1 MMHRPQLWHV
11 RPATQRWGVCLL
23 ALLLPVLML
32 QIRVQL
38 PIAFGER
45 PLLVLFML
53 PIILCALLGGLLPG
67 LLCTLI
73 SALVTTYFLL
83 PPIHELTVAAGQ
95 DLVQWGLLV
104 ANGVLV
110 SLLSAAIHSSRAREI
125 QRWQELMNT
134 QSRLQQSENRF
145 QATFEQAAVGI
156 ALVAPDGG
164 WLRVNRR
171 LCDMLGYRADELM
184 GMSFQQITHPDD
196 LFIDQ
201 HYVDRMLAGELPHY
215 TLEKRYL
222 HKGGEAI
229 WTTLTVALVRDS
241 EGEPDYFISII
252 EDNQQNKETE
262 EALRR
267 NEGILRES
275 QRLAKIG
282 NWRWRVSDGNH
293 FWSPEIYRIYG
304 RDPALPPAVYPE
316 VKKYFT
322 QEGWHT
328 IAQAV
333 ERCLHDGQP
342 YECDAGVINEQG
354 HPVWVIARGA
364 ALRDGDGHVVELYGT
379 VQDITER
386 KLAEQQ
392 LLHNQQAALDTQ
404 RRARL
409 AALNL
414 MDDAISAR
422 IRAESISSALRESE
436 QRLLMAQEGAHVGI
450 WEWDMINDHLFFSP
464 ECARLYGR
472 DAGQLTTF
480 NAWQACL
487 HPDDKPRIDA
497 LLAELSVSDKPFEI
511 EFRILLP
518 NGDLCWLVSKGSVY
532 RDAWQRPLRL
542 LGIHLDITE
551 RKQAEQQLRQLSLAL
566 EQSPDGVFITDTR
579 ARIEYVNAAFLTI
592 SGYQQEEVIGQTPSL
607 LRSGLTPRAT
617 YVALWDAI
625 KRGQRW
631 HGEFVNRRKD
641 GSHYQVLAAISPIRQ
656 ENGLVTHYVA
666 VQADITEKKQLGEEL
681 DQYRYHLEEMVD
693 ERTLQLAQ
701 AHQRAESANR
711 AKSAFLANMSHEIR
725 TPMNAILGLT
735 YLLKRDTPD
744 STQHER
750 LEKIDNAA
758 QHLLT
763 IINDILD
770 LSKIDAGKMALEQS
784 DFSLTAMLDN
794 VSALMNEQARAKGL
808 TLMVDMGDSPTWVHG
823 DITRLRQALLNY
835 AANAI
840 KFTEQG
846 AVTLR
851 VRVARPL
858 ADGYL
863 LRFEVEDTG
872 IGISPEQC
880 EKLFQAFEQADV
892 STTRK
897 YGGTGLGLAITS
909 RLATLMGG
917 EAGVN
922 STLGQGSCF
931 WFTAALSAGQG
942 EAPHPLPPPQSLAQT
957 VFPHT
962 ARVLLVEDNA
972 INREV
977 VLELLCNSG
986 LVIETAVNG
995 QEALTLVR
1003 QHPYDLILMD
1013 IQMPVMDGY
1022 DATRAIRALSGLA
1035 RLPILALTASAF
1047 EEDRKA
1053 CESAGMNDFI
1063 AKPVTPAKLFEALQ
1077 RWLPNKGMVEPVVEP
1092 GEQYLSRAPLA
1103 DPLARLQ
1110 GVPGLDLQQ
1119 GLAALQGKQ
1128 DKYLALLRHFAN
1140 EHGQDMV
1147 LLHHHLQTGDST
1159 SATRLVHT
1167 LRGVAST
1174 LGMVELA
1181 RQCLQLEQT
1190 LAGDGPEP
1198 TALMT
1203 VIAGELAALHD
1214 RLGEEVPAQ
1223 APQLIPLGS
1232 QWQRDLRQQMEALL
1246 LQSDTAVIPLFEQYA
1261 APLRLML
1268 GPRSETLARQLK
1280 SFDFDGALL
1289 TLHQCAQ
1296 ADEPPTEVMPPL
1308 PDGASPPPGQ
1318 QKGDKGLNH

>member
-83 PPIHELTVAAGQ
+83 PPIHELTVATGQ

-171 LCDMLGYRADELM
+171 LCDMLGYRAGELM

-333 ERCLHDGQP
+333 EHCLRDGLP

-364 ALRDGDGHVVELYGT
+364 ALRDGNGHVVELYGT

-422 IRAESISSALRESE
+422 VRAESISSALRESE

-450 WEWDMINDHLFFSP
+450 WEWDMVNDHLFFSP

-480 NAWQACL
+480 HAWQACL

-794 VSALMNEQARAKGL
+794 VSALMSEQARAKGL
-808 TLMVDMGDSPTWVHG
+808 SLMVDMGDSPTWVHG

-880 EKLFQAFEQADV
+880 EKMFQAFEQADV

-942 EAPHPLPPPQSLAQT
+942 EAPHPLPPQQSLAQT

-995 QEALTLVR
+995 QEALALVR

-1022 DATRAIRALSGLA
+1022 DATRAIRALPGLA

-1077 RWLPNKGMVEPVVEP
+1077 RWLPSKGMVEP
-1092 GEQYLSRAPLA
+1092 GEQDLSRAPLA
-1103 DPLARLQ
+1103 GPLARLH

-1147 LLHHHLQTGDST
+1147 LLHHHLQTGDRVT
-1159 SATRLVHT
+1159 ATRLVHT

-1190 LAGDGPEP
+1190 LTGDGPEP

-1318 QKGDKGLNH
+1318 PKGDKGLNH

>member
-1 MMHRPQLWHV
+1 MSGSPLWHV
-11 RPATQRWGVCLL
+11 RPSTLRWGVCLL

-53 PIILCALLGGLLPG
+53 PIIICALLGGLLPG
-67 LLCTLI
+67 LLCTLV
-73 SALVTTYFLL
+73 SALATSYFML
-83 PPIHELTVAAGQ
+83 PPVHELTVSLGQ
-95 DLVQWGLLV
+95 DLVQWGILI
-104 ANGVLV
+104 ANGLLI
-110 SLLSAAIHSSRAREI
+110 SLLSAAMHHSRARET
-125 QRWQELMNT
+125 RRGQELMST
-134 QSRLQQSENRF
+134 ESRLQQSESRF

-156 ALVAPDGG
+156 ALVSPDGA

-184 GMSFQQITHPDD
+184 DMSFQQITHPDD

-201 HYVDRMLAGELPHY
+201 HYVARMLAGELPHY

-222 HKGGEAI
+222 RKGGEVLWI
-229 WTTLTVALVRDS
+229 TLTVALVRDL

-252 EDNQQNKETE
+252 EDNQQRKETE
-262 EALRR
+262 AALRR

-282 NWRWRVSDGNH
+282 NWRWRITDDHH

-316 VKKYFT
+316 VRKYFT
-322 QEGWHT
+322 QEGWRT
-328 IAQAV
+328 IAQSV
-333 ERCLHDGQP
+333 ERCLHDGLP

-354 HPVWVIARGA
+354 EPVWIIARGA
-364 ALRDGDGHVVELYGT
+364 ALRGDDGAIVELYGT

-386 KLAEQQ
+386 KQTEQQ

-422 IRAESISSALRESE
+422 VRAETISSALRESE

-450 WEWDMINDHLFFSP
+450 WEWDMVSGSLFLSP
-464 ECARLYGR
+464 ECARLYDRSAEQIG
-472 DAGQLTTF
+472 TIE
-480 NAWQACL
+480 AWQSCL
-487 HPDDKPRIDA
+487 HPDDRPRID
-497 LLAELSVSDKPFEI
+497 LVLADLSASDKPFEI

-518 NGDLCWLVSKGSVY
+518 DGAVRWLVSKGRVY
-532 RDAWQRPLRL
+532 RDTRQQPLRL
-542 LGIHLDITE
+542 LGIHLDITA

-579 ARIEYVNAAFLTI
+579 ARIEYVNAAFLAA
-592 SGYQQEEVIGQTPSL
+592 SGYQAQEVLGQTPSL

-617 YVALWDAI
+617 YIALWDAI
-625 KRGQRW
+625 DRGQRW
-631 HGEFVNRRKD
+631 HGEFTNRRKD

-656 ENGLVTHYVA
+656 ENGEVTHYVA
-666 VQADITEKKQLGEEL
+666 VQADITEKKRLGEEL
-681 DQYRYHLEEMVD
+681 DQYRYHLEEMVN

-735 YLLKRDTPD
+735 YLLKRDTQDNP
-744 STQHER
+744 QRER
-750 LEKIDNAA
+750 LEKIDHAA

-770 LSKIDAGKMALEQS
+770 LSKIDAGKMALEQG

-794 VSALMNEQARAKGL
+794 VSALMSEQARAKGL
-808 TLMVDMGDSPTWVHG
+808 AIQVDIGDTPTWLNG

-835 AANAI
+835 AVNAI

-846 AVTLR
+846 AITLR

-858 ADGYL
+858 TEGYL

-872 IGISPEQC
+872 IGISPAQC
-880 EKLFQAFEQADV
+880 DKLFQAFEQADV

-909 RLATLMGG
+909 RLAALMGG
-917 EAGVN
+917 EVGVS
-922 STLGQGSCF
+922 STPGQGSRF
-931 WFTAALSAGQG
+931 WFTAALAPGQG
-942 EAPHPLPPPQSLAQT
+942 EARQPAPPEHRLAQT
-957 VFPHT
+957 LFPHP

-977 VLELLCNSG
+977 VLELLCNCG

-995 QEALTLVR
+995 QEALDSVR
-1003 QHPYDLILMD
+1003 QHPFDLILMD

-1022 DATRAIRALSGLA
+1022 SATRAIRALPG
-1035 RLPILALTASAF
+1035 REQVPILALTASAF
-1047 EEDRKA
+1047 DEDRRA
-1053 CESAGMNDFI
+1053 CEAAGMNDFI

-1077 RWLPNKGMVEPVVEP
+1077 RWLPHDEVTQPDVQGSIGDM
-1092 GEQYLSRAPLA
+1092 SASPLA
-1103 DPLARLQ
+1103 HLL
-1110 GVPGLDLQQ
+1110 GLPGLDLQQ
-1119 GLAALQGKQ
+1119 GLAALQGNQ
-1128 DKYLALLRHFAN
+1128 DKYLALLRVFAS
-1140 EHGQDMV
+1140 EHGQDMT
-1147 LLHHHLQTGDST
+1147 LLRRHLQTGDRA
-1159 SATRLVHT
+1159 SAARLVHT

-1174 LGMVELA
+1174 LGMGALA
-1181 RQCLQLEQT
+1181 QQCQQLEQGIA
-1190 LAGDGPEP
+1190 AGHPDAP
-1198 TALMT
+1198 LMT
-1203 VIAGELAALHD
+1203 AITDALSALHR
-1214 RLGEEVPAQ
+1214 RLGEAVSTPVSPLLEPHRQ
-1223 APQLIPLGS
+1223 RQL
-1232 QWQRDLRQQMEALL
+1232 LRQMEALL
-1246 LQSDTAVIPLFEQYA
+1246 VQSDTAVIPLFEQYA
-1261 APLRLML
+1261 APLRLTL
-1268 GPRSETLARQLK
+1268 GSRSETLARQLQA
-1280 SFDFDGALL
+1280 FDFDGALA
-1289 TLHQCAQ
+1289 TLRQWVET
-1296 ADEPPTEVMPPL
+1296 DEPQKDAMVHL
-1308 PDGASPPPGQ
+1308 PDAGSRHQGRA
-1318 QKGDKGLNH
+1318 KGDKGLNH

>member
-1 MMHRPQLWHV
+1 MMNRPQLWHV
-11 RPATQRWGVCLL
+11 RPSTQRWGVCLL
-23 ALLLPVLML
+23 ALLLPILML

-53 PIILCALLGGLLPG
+53 PIIICALLGGLLPG

-73 SALVTTYFLL
+73 SALATAYFLL
-83 PPIHELTVAAGQ
+83 PPVYELTVATGQ
-95 DLVQWGLLV
+95 DLVQWGILI
-104 ANGVLV
+104 ANGILV
-110 SLLSAAIHSSRAREI
+110 SLLSAAIHNSRAREI
-125 QRWQELMNT
+125 QRWQELIST

-156 ALVAPDGG
+156 ALVSPDGC
-164 WLRVNRR
+164 WLRVNQR
-171 LCDMLGYRADELM
+171 LCDILGYHADELM

-196 LFIDQ
+196 LLIDQ
-201 HYVDRMLAGELPHY
+201 HYVARMLVGELPHY

-222 HKGGEAI
+222 HKGGDVI
-229 WTTLTVALVRDS
+229 WTTLTVALVRDL

-282 NWRWRVSDGNH
+282 NWRWRINDDNH

-328 IAQAV
+328 ISQSV
-333 ERCLHDGQP
+333 ERCLRDGLP

-354 HPVWVIARGA
+354 NAVWVIARGA

-386 KLAEQQ
+386 KLTEQQ

-422 IRAESISSALRESE
+422 VRAESISSALRESE

-450 WEWDMINDHLFFSP
+450 WEWDMVSDRLFFSP

-472 DAGQLTTF
+472 TAEQLGTF
-480 NAWQACL
+480 HAWQACL
-487 HPDDKPRIDA
+487 HPDDRPRVDP
-497 LLAELSVSDKPFEI
+497 LLAELSASDKPFEI

-518 NGDLCWLVSKGSVY
+518 DGDMRWLVSKGSVY
-532 RDAWQRPLRL
+532 RDARQRPLRL

-566 EQSPDGVFITDTR
+566 EQSPDGVFITDTQ
-579 ARIEYVNAAFLTI
+579 ARIEYVNAAFLAI
-592 SGYQQEEVIGQTPSL
+592 SGYRQDEVIGQTPAL

-617 YVALWDAI
+617 YIALRDAI
-625 KRGQRW
+625 NQGQRW
-631 HGEFVNRRKD
+631 HGEFINRRKD
-641 GSHYQVLAAISPIRQ
+641 GSHYQVLATVSPIRQ
-656 ENGLVTHYVA
+656 ESGIVTHYVA

-750 LEKIDNAA
+750 LEKIDHAA

-770 LSKIDAGKMALEQS
+770 LSKIDAGKMALEQG

-794 VSALMNEQARAKGL
+794 VSALVSEQARAKGL
-808 TLMVDMGDSPTWVHG
+808 TIMVDMGDSPTWVHG

-858 ADGYL
+858 ASGYL

-872 IGISPEQC
+872 IGISPEQR

-909 RLATLMGG
+909 RLAALMGG
-917 EAGVN
+917 EAGVS

-942 EAPHPLPPPQSLAQT
+942 EVPQPSPLVQSVTQT
-957 VFPHT
+957 YFPHH

-995 QEALTLVR
+995 QEALERVR
-1003 QHPYDLILMD
+1003 QHAFDLILMD

-1022 DATRAIRALSGLA
+1022 DATRAIRTLPGREL
-1035 RLPILALTASAF
+1035 LPILALTASAF

-1063 AKPVTPAKLFEALQ
+1063 TKPVTPAKLFEALQ
-1077 RWLPNKGMVEPVVEP
+1077 RWLPSNGMVEPEH
-1092 GEQYLSRAPLA
+1092 QALSHDMQAGPLA
-1103 DPLARLQ
+1103 HLQ
-1110 GVPGLDLQQ
+1110 GFHGLDLQQ
-1119 GLAALQGKQ
+1119 GLTALQGNQ
-1128 DKYLALLRHFAN
+1128 DKYIALLRYFAS
-1140 EHGQDMV
+1140 EHGQDMT
-1147 LLHHHLQTGDST
+1147 LLGHHLQTGDKT

-1174 LGMVELA
+1174 LGMVDLA
-1181 RQCLQLEQT
+1181 QQCLQLEQT
-1190 LAGDGPEP
+1190 LAGDDPEP
-1198 TALMT
+1198 TALMAAIDGALT
-1203 VIAGELAALHD
+1203 ALHD
-1214 RLGEEVPAQ
+1214 RLGEEVPAH
-1223 APQLIPLGS
+1223 AAELIPLGS
-1232 QWQRDLRQQMEALL
+1232 QWQRALRHQMEALL
-1246 LQSDTAVIPLFEQYA
+1246 VQSDTAVIPLFEQYA

-1280 SFDFDGALL
+1280 TFDFDGALL
-1289 TLHQCAQ
+1289 TLRQCEG
-1296 ADEPPTEVMPPL
+1296 ADEPQTEAVPPL
-1308 PDGASPPPGQ
+1308 PDGPSLPPGPV
-1318 QKGDKGLNH
+1318 KGDKGLNH

>member
-1 MMHRPQLWHV
+1 MMNWSSLWHM
-11 RPATQRWGVCLL
+11 RPTKQRWGVCLL

-32 QIRVQL
+32 QLRVQL

-53 PIILCALLGGLLPG
+53 PIIVCALLGGLLPG
-67 LLCTLI
+67 LLCTLM
-73 SALVTTYFLL
+73 SGLLTAYFVLL
-83 PPIHELTVAAGQ
+83 PVHELRIGSGQ
-95 DLVQWGLLV
+95 DLVQWGILEV
-104 ANGVLV
+104 NGILI
-110 SLLSAAIHSSRAREI
+110 SLLSAAVHHSRSRET
-125 QRWQELMNT
+125 QRWQELASI
-134 QSRLQQSENRF
+134 QSRLQQSETRF

-156 ALVAPDGG
+156 ALVAPDGK
-164 WLRVNRR
+164 WLRVNQR
-171 LCDMLGYRADELM
+171 LCDMVGYQADELM
-184 GMSFQQITHPDD
+184 GMTFQQITHPDD

-201 HYVDRMLAGELPHY
+201 TYVTQMLAGERQQY

-222 HKGGEAI
+222 RKGGEI
-229 WTTLTVALVRDS
+229 LWITLTVALVKNLK
-241 EGEPDYFISII
+241 GEPDYFISVI
-252 EDNQQNKETE
+252 EDNQQRKEAE

-275 QRLAKIG
+275 QHLAKIG
-282 NWRWRVSDGNH
+282 NWRWHIADDSH

-304 RDPALPPAVYPE
+304 RDPSLPPAIYPE

-322 QEGWHT
+322 QEGWRT
-328 IAQAV
+328 IAQSV
-333 ERCLHDGQP
+333 ERCLQDGQP
-342 YECDAGVINEQG
+342 YECDAEVYHEHGDPAWI
-354 HPVWVIARGA
+354 IARGA
-364 ALRDGDGHVVELYGT
+364 ALRDSEGTIVELYGT

-392 LLHNQQAALDTQ
+392 LLHNQQIALDTQ

-422 IRAESISSALRESE
+422 IRAETTSSALRESE
-436 QRLLMAQEGAHVGI
+436 QRLLLAQEGAHIGI
-450 WEWDMINDHLFFSP
+450 WEWNIQSGRLYFSP

-472 DAGQLTTF
+472 SAEQLSEIHT
-480 NAWQACL
+480 WQRCL
-487 HPDDKPRIDA
+487 HPDDKPRIDK
-497 LLAELSVSDKPFEI
+497 LLADLPAGGKPVEL

-518 NGDLCWLVSKGSVY
+518 NGEVRWLSSKGSVY
-532 RDAWQRPLRL
+532 RDAQQRPLRL

-551 RKQAEQQLRQLSLAL
+551 RKLAEQQLRQLSLAL
-566 EQSPDGVFITDTR
+566 EQSPDGVFITDTQ
-579 ARIEYVNAAFLTI
+579 ARIEYVNVAFLTT
-592 SGYQQEEVIGQTPSL
+592 SGYQQSEVIGQTPTL

-617 YVALWDAI
+617 YIALWDAI
-625 KRGQRW
+625 KHGQRW
-631 HGEFVNRRKD
+631 HGEFINKRKD
-641 GSHYQVLAAISPIRQ
+641 GSHYHVLATVSPIRQ
-656 ENGLVTHYVA
+656 ENGVVTHYVT
-666 VQADITEKKQLGEEL
+666 VQADITEKKLLGEEL

-744 STQHER
+744 HTQQER

-794 VSALMNEQARAKGL
+794 VSALMSEQARAKGL
-808 TLMVDMGDSPTWVHG
+808 TIIVDIGDTPAWVHG

-835 AANAI
+835 TANAI

-846 AVTLR
+846 SVTLR
-851 VRVARPL
+851 VRPERQL
-858 ADGYL
+858 GSDYL

-872 IGISPEQC
+872 IGISPEQT

-917 EAGVN
+917 DVGVS
-922 STLGQGSCF
+922 STLGKGSCF
-931 WFTAALSAGQG
+931 WFTARLSAGQG
-942 EAPHPLPPPQSLAQT
+942 EPQQPAQLEQT
-957 VFPHT
+957 VQQALFFANH

-977 VLELLCNSG
+977 VLELLGNSG

-995 QEALTLVR
+995 QEALARVS
-1003 QHPYDLILMD
+1003 QHPFDLILMD
-1013 IQMPVMDGY
+1013 IQMPLMDGY
-1022 DATRAIRALSGLA
+1022 SATRAIRALPGWDKV
-1035 RLPILALTASAF
+1035 PILALTASAF
-1047 EEDRKA
+1047 EEDRRA

-1063 AKPVTPAKLFEALQ
+1063 AKPVTPTRLFAALQ
-1077 RWLPNKGMVEPVVEP
+1077 QWLPNSSAAKP
-1092 GEQYLSRAPLA
+1092 GYQRRANDLLIG
-1103 DPLARLQ
+1103 PLARLQ

-1119 GLAALQGKQ
+1119 GLAVLQGNQ
-1128 DKYLALLRHFAN
+1128 NKYVTLLRHFAS
-1140 EHGQDMV
+1140 EHSLDMQQ
-1147 LLHHHLQTGDST
+1147 LAAQLQTGDKPA
-1159 SATRLVHT
+1159 ATRLVHT

-1174 LGMVELA
+1174 LGLVELA
-1181 RQCLQLEQT
+1181 TQSQQLEQELANNSQT
-1190 LAGDGPEP
+1190 LAERMAP
-1198 TALMT
+1198 
-1203 VIAGELAALHD
+1203 IARLLSELPGL
-1214 RLGEEVPAQ
+1214 LGEEDPHPTAD
-1223 APQLIPLGS
+1223 AEPLGDHG
-1232 QWQRDLRQQMEALL
+1232 QQQLLRQIEELL
-1246 LQSDTAVIPLFEQYA
+1246 VQSDTAVIPLFEQYA
-1261 APLRLML
+1261 APLLLTL
-1268 GPRSETLARQLK
+1268 GTQGEILARQLK
-1280 SFDFDGALL
+1280 VFDFDGALL
-1289 TLHQCAQ
+1289 TLRELLASDGSQPGLSGQAPAGTSRHQ
-1296 ADEPPTEVMPPL
+1296 
-1308 PDGASPPPGQ
+1308 GAS
-1318 QKGDKGLNH
+1318 KLDKGLNH

>member
-1 MMHRPQLWHV
+1 MINWSSLWHI
-11 RPATQRWGVCLL
+11 RPTKQRWGACLL

-53 PIILCALLGGLLPG
+53 PIIVCALLGGLLPG
-67 LLCTLI
+67 LLCTLM
-73 SALVTTYFLL
+73 SGLLTAYFVLL
-83 PPIHELTVAAGQ
+83 PVHELRIGSGQ
-95 DLVQWGLLV
+95 DLVQWGILE
-104 ANGVLV
+104 ANGILI
-110 SLLSAAIHSSRAREI
+110 SLLSAAVHHSRSRET
-125 QRWQELMNT
+125 QRWQELASI
-134 QSRLQQSENRF
+134 QSRLQQSETRF

-156 ALVAPDGG
+156 ALVAPDGK
-164 WLRVNRR
+164 WLRVNQR
-171 LCDMLGYRADELM
+171 LCDMVGYQADELM
-184 GMSFQQITHPDD
+184 GMTFQQITHPDD

-201 HYVDRMLAGELPHY
+201 TYVTQMLAGERQQY

-222 HKGGEAI
+222 RKGGEI
-229 WTTLTVALVRDS
+229 LWITLTVALVKNLK
-241 EGEPDYFISII
+241 GEPDYFISVI
-252 EDNQQNKETE
+252 EDNQQRKEAE

-275 QRLAKIG
+275 QHLAKIG
-282 NWRWRVSDGNH
+282 NWRWHIADDSH

-304 RDPALPPAVYPE
+304 RDPSLPPAIYPE

-322 QEGWHT
+322 QEGWRT
-328 IAQAV
+328 IAQSV
-333 ERCLHDGQP
+333 ERCLQDGLP
-342 YECDAGVINEQG
+342 YECDAEVIHDQG
-354 HPVWVIARGA
+354 EPAWIIARGA
-364 ALRDGDGHVVELYGT
+364 ALRDSEGTIVELYGT

-392 LLHNQQAALDTQ
+392 LLHNQQIALDTQ

-422 IRAESISSALRESE
+422 IRAETTSSALRESE
-436 QRLLMAQEGAHVGI
+436 QRLLLAQEGAHIGI
-450 WEWDMINDHLFFSP
+450 WEWNIQSGRLYFSP

-472 DAGQLTTF
+472 SAEQLGEIHT
-480 NAWQACL
+480 WQRCL
-487 HPDDKPRIDA
+487 HPDDKPRIDK
-497 LLAELSVSDKPFEI
+497 LLADLPAGGKPVEL

-518 NGDLCWLVSKGSVY
+518 NGEVRWLSSKGSVY
-532 RDAWQRPLRL
+532 RDAQQRPLRL

-551 RKQAEQQLRQLSLAL
+551 RKLAEQQLRQLSLAL
-566 EQSPDGVFITDTR
+566 EQSPDGVFITDTQ
-579 ARIEYVNAAFLTI
+579 ARIEYVNVAFLTN
-592 SGYQQEEVIGQTPSL
+592 SGYQQSEVIGQTPTL

-617 YVALWDAI
+617 YIALWDAI
-625 KRGQRW
+625 KHGQRW
-631 HGEFVNRRKD
+631 HGEFINKRKD
-641 GSHYQVLAAISPIRQ
+641 GSHYHVLATVSPIRQ
-656 ENGLVTHYVA
+656 ENGVVTHYVT

-744 STQHER
+744 HTQQER

-794 VSALMNEQARAKGL
+794 VSALMSEQARAKGL
-808 TLMVDMGDSPTWVHG
+808 TIIVDIGDTPAWVHG

-835 AANAI
+835 TANAI

-846 AVTLR
+846 SVTLR
-851 VRVARPL
+851 VRPERQL
-858 ADGYL
+858 GSDYL

-872 IGISPEQC
+872 IGISPEQT

-917 EAGVN
+917 DVGVS
-922 STLGQGSCF
+922 STLGKGSCF
-931 WFTAALSAGQG
+931 WFTARLSAGQG
-942 EAPHPLPPPQSLAQT
+942 EPQQPALLEQT
-957 VFPHT
+957 VQQALFFANH

-977 VLELLCNSG
+977 VLELLGNSG

-995 QEALTLVR
+995 QEALARVS
-1003 QHPYDLILMD
+1003 QHPFDLILMD
-1013 IQMPVMDGY
+1013 IQMPLMDGY
-1022 DATRAIRALSGLA
+1022 SATRAIRALPGWDKV
-1035 RLPILALTASAF
+1035 PILALTASAF
-1047 EEDRKA
+1047 EEDRRA

-1063 AKPVTPAKLFEALQ
+1063 AKPVTPTRLFAALQ
-1077 RWLPNKGMVEPVVEP
+1077 QWLPNSSAAKP
-1092 GEQYLSRAPLA
+1092 GYQRRANDLLIG
-1103 DPLARLQ
+1103 PLARLQ

-1119 GLAALQGKQ
+1119 GLAVLQGNQ
-1128 DKYLALLRHFAN
+1128 NKYVTLLRHFAS
-1140 EHGQDMV
+1140 EHSLDMQQ
-1147 LLHHHLQTGDST
+1147 LAAQLQTGDKPA
-1159 SATRLVHT
+1159 ATRLVHT

-1174 LGMVELA
+1174 LGLV
-1181 RQCLQLEQT
+1181 
-1190 LAGDGPEP
+1190 
-1198 TALMT
+1198 
-1203 VIAGELAALHD
+1203 ELAALCQQLEQALAKGNLAPAELMMPIERHLSELLNL
-1214 RLGEEVPAQ
+1214 LGEEERLVPATS
-1223 APQLIPLGS
+1223 APLGG
-1232 QWQRDLRQQMEALL
+1232 QWQQPLLRQMEDLL
-1246 LQSDTAVIPLFEQYA
+1246 LQSDTAVLPLFEQYA
-1261 APLRLML
+1261 APLML
-1268 GPRSETLARQLK
+1268 TLGTQGETLARQLK
-1280 SFDFDGALL
+1280 VFDFDGALL
-1289 TLHQCAQ
+1289 TLRALLATDDAHG
-1296 ADEPPTEVMPPL
+1296 EPL
-1308 PDGASPPPGQ
+1308 ARQPDGS
-1318 QKGDKGLNH
+1318 KGSQGANRADKGLNH

>member
-1 MMHRPQLWHV
+1 MTRWSSLWHP
-11 RPATQRWGVCLL
+11 RQPRQRWGVCLL
-23 ALLLPVLML
+23 AVLLPVLML

-53 PIILCALLGGLLPG
+53 PITVCALLGGLLPG
-67 LLCTLI
+67 LLCTLV
-73 SALVTTYFLL
+73 SGLLTTYFLL
-83 PPIHELTVAAGQ
+83 APLHELRIGAGQ
-95 DLVQWGLLV
+95 DLVQWGILI
-104 ANGVLV
+104 ANGVLI
-110 SLLSAAIHSSRAREI
+110 SLLSAAVHRSRARET
-125 QRWQELMNT
+125 QRWQELSSI
-134 QSRLQQSENRF
+134 QSRLQQSETRF

-156 ALVAPDGG
+156 ALVSPDGK

-171 LCDMLGYRADELM
+171 LCDMLGYQAEELM
-184 GMSFQQITHPDD
+184 GMTFQQITHPDD

-201 HYVDRMLAGELPHY
+201 TYVAQMLADERQHY

-222 HKGGEAI
+222 RKGGEVLWI
-229 WTTLTVALVRDS
+229 TLTVALVKDLK
-241 EGEPDYFISII
+241 GKPDYFISVI
-252 EDNQQNKETE
+252 EDHQQRKETE

-275 QRLAKIG
+275 QHLAKIG
-282 NWRWRVSDGNH
+282 NWRWNIADDSH

-304 RDPALPPAVYPE
+304 RDPSLPPAIYPE
-316 VKKYFT
+316 VRKYFT
-322 QEGWHT
+322 QDGWRA
-328 IAQAV
+328 IAQSV
-333 ERCLHDGQP
+333 ERCLQDGLP
-342 YECDAGVINEQG
+342 YECDAEVIHEQG
-354 HPVWVIARGA
+354 EPIWIIARGA
-364 ALRDGDGHVVELYGT
+364 ALRANDGTIVELYGT

-392 LLHNQQAALDTQ
+392 LLHNQQVALDTQ

-422 IRAESISSALRESE
+422 IRAETTSSALRESE

-450 WEWDMINDHLFFSP
+450 WEWNMQGGRLFFSP

-472 DAGQLTTF
+472 SAEQLSEF
-480 NAWQACL
+480 KQWHSCL
-487 HPDDKPRIDA
+487 HPDDKPRLDK
-497 LLAELSVSDKPFEI
+497 LLAELPASGKPIEI

-518 NGDLCWLVSKGSVY
+518 NGDVRWLSSKGSIY
-532 RDAWQRPLRL
+532 RDAQQRPLRL

-566 EQSPDGVFITDTR
+566 EQSPDGVFITDTQ
-579 ARIEYVNAAFLTI
+579 ARIEYVNVAFLAA
-592 SGYQQEEVIGQTPSL
+592 SGYQQSEVIGQTPSL
-607 LRSGLTPRAT
+607 LRSGLTPKAT
-617 YVALWDAI
+617 YIALWDAI

-631 HGEFVNRRKD
+631 HGEFINRRKD
-641 GSHYQVLAAISPIRQ
+641 GSHYQVLATVSPIRQ
-656 ENGLVTHYVA
+656 ENGAVTHYVT

-681 DQYRYHLEEMVD
+681 DQYRYHLEEMVN

-744 STQHER
+744 HTQQDR

-794 VSALMNEQARAKGL
+794 VSALMSEQARAKGL
-808 TLMVDMGDSPTWVHG
+808 TIIVDIGDTPAWVHG

-846 AVTLR
+846 SVTLR
-851 VRVARPL
+851 VRVDHPL
-858 ADGYL
+858 AGGYL

-872 IGISPEQC
+872 IGISPEQS

-917 EAGVN
+917 EVGVT
-922 STLGQGSCF
+922 STLGKGSCF
-931 WFTAALSAGQG
+931 WFTARLAVGQG
-942 EAPHPLPPPQSLAQT
+942 EPQQPAALEQT
-957 VFPHT
+957 VQQALFFANH

-977 VLELLCNSG
+977 VLELLNNSG

-995 QEALTLVR
+995 QEALERVS
-1003 QHPYDLILMD
+1003 QHAFDLILMD
-1013 IQMPVMDGY
+1013 IQMPLMDGY
-1022 DATRAIRALSGLA
+1022 SATRAIRALPGWEQV
-1035 RLPILALTASAF
+1035 PILALTASAF

-1053 CESAGMNDFI
+1053 CKSAGMNDFI

-1077 RWLPNKGMVEPVVEP
+1077 QWLPH
-1092 GEQYLSRAPLA
+1092 STAAAPKYQRRTTDLLTG
-1103 DPLARLQ
+1103 PLTRLQ
-1110 GVPGLDLQQ
+1110 NLPGLDLQQ
-1119 GLAALQGKQ
+1119 GLAALQGNQ
-1128 DKYLALLRHFAN
+1128 SKYVALLRHFAS
-1140 EHGQDMV
+1140 EHSQDMQQ
-1147 LLHHHLQTGDST
+1147 LESHLHAGDRPAAS
-1159 SATRLVHT
+1159 RLIHT

-1174 LGMVELA
+1174 LGLVELA
-1181 RQCLQLEQT
+1181 AQSQQLEQELANNSQT
-1190 LAGDGPEP
+1190 LAERMAP
-1198 TALMT
+1198 
-1203 VIAGELAALHD
+1203 IARLLSELHSL
-1214 RLGEEVPAQ
+1214 LGEEDPSPA
-1223 APQLIPLGS
+1223 ANAAPLGS
-1232 QWQRDLRQQMEALL
+1232 HWQQQLLRQIEELL
-1246 LQSDTAVIPLFEQYA
+1246 VQSDTAVIPLFEQYA
-1261 APLRLML
+1261 APLLLTL
-1268 GPRSETLARQLK
+1268 GTQGEILARQLK
-1280 SFDFDGALL
+1280 VFDFDGALL
-1289 TLHQCAQ
+1289 TLRELLAADGSQPGLSGQAPAGTSRHQG
-1296 ADEPPTEVMPPL
+1296 PSKL
-1308 PDGASPPPGQ
+1308 
-1318 QKGDKGLNH
+1318 DKGLNH

>member
-1 MMHRPQLWHV
+1 MMNRPQLWHV

-23 ALLLPVLML
+23 ALLLPILML

-53 PIILCALLGGLLPG
+53 PIIICALLGGLLPG

-95 DLVQWGLLV
+95 DMVQWGILI

-110 SLLSAAIHSSRAREI
+110 SLLSAAIHSARAREI
-125 QRWQELMNT
+125 QRWQELIST
-134 QSRLQQSENRF
+134 QSRLQQSESRF

-156 ALVAPDGG
+156 ALVSPDGH
-164 WLRVNRR
+164 WLRANQR
-171 LCDMLGYRADELM
+171 LCDMLGYHADELM
-184 GMSFQQITHPDD
+184 NMTFQQITHPDD

-201 HYVDRMLAGELPHY
+201 HYVARMLAGELPHY

-222 HKGGEAI
+222 HQGGDVI
-229 WTTLTVALVRDS
+229 WTTLTVALVRDLA
-241 EGEPDYFISII
+241 GEPDYFISII

-262 EALRR
+262 AALRR

-316 VKKYFT
+316 VRKYFT

-333 ERCLHDGQP
+333 ERCLRDGQA

-354 HPVWVIARGA
+354 NPVWIIARGA
-364 ALRDGDGHVVELYGT
+364 ALRDEDGNVVELYGT

-422 IRAESISSALRESE
+422 VRAESISSALRESE

-450 WEWDMINDHLFFSP
+450 WEWDMVNDHLFFSP

-472 DAGQLTTF
+472 HAEQLTTF
-480 NAWQACL
+480 HAWQACL
-487 HPDDKPRIDA
+487 HPDDKPRIDT
-497 LLAELSVSDKPFEI
+497 LLSELSASDKPFEV

-532 RDAWQRPLRL
+532 RDARQRPLRL

-566 EQSPDGVFITDTR
+566 EQSPDGVFITDTQ
-579 ARIEYVNAAFLTI
+579 ARIEYVNAAFLAI
-592 SGYQQEEVIGQTPSL
+592 SGYRQDEVIGQTPSL

-617 YVALWDAI
+617 YIALWDAI
-625 KRGQRW
+625 KHGQRW

-656 ENGLVTHYVA
+656 ENGGVTHYVA

-681 DQYRYHLEEMVD
+681 DQYRYHLEEMVN

-744 STQHER
+744 NTQHER

-770 LSKIDAGKMALEQS
+770 LSKIDAGKMMLEQG

-794 VSALMNEQARAKGL
+794 VSALMSEQARAKGL
-808 TLMVDMGDSPTWVHG
+808 TLMVDMGDSPTWIHG

-846 AVTLR
+846 TVTLR
-851 VRVARPL
+851 VRMARPL
-858 ADGYL
+858 AGGYL

-909 RLATLMGG
+909 RLAALMGG

-942 EAPHPLPPPQSLAQT
+942 ETPQPLPPAQSLVQT
-957 VFPHT
+957 FFPHR

-995 QEALTLVR
+995 QEALERVR

-1013 IQMPVMDGY
+1013 IQMPLMDGY
-1022 DATRAIRALSGLA
+1022 SATRAIRALPG
-1035 RLPILALTASAF
+1035 RERIPILALTASAF
-1047 EEDRKA
+1047 EENRKA
-1053 CESAGMNDFI
+1053 SESAGMNDFI

-1077 RWLPNKGMVEPVVEP
+1077 RWLPSNGMVEPDVQSLP
-1092 GEQYLSRAPLA
+1092 SDMQTGPLA
-1103 DPLARLQ
+1103 QLH
-1110 GVPGLDLQQ
+1110 GFPGLDLQQ
-1119 GLAALQGKQ
+1119 GLAALQGNQ
-1128 DKYLALLRHFAN
+1128 DKYLALLRHFAI
-1140 EHGQDMV
+1140 EHHQDMV
-1147 LLHHHLQTGDST
+1147 LLRHHLQTDDSVT
-1159 SATRLVHT
+1159 ATRLVHT

-1174 LGMVELA
+1174 LGMVDLA
-1181 RQCLQLEQT
+1181 QQCLQLEQR
-1190 LAGDGPEP
+1190 LAEDGLEQSS
-1198 TALMT
+1198 LMAA
-1203 VIAGELAALHD
+1203 IAGTLVALRD
-1214 RLGEEVPAQ
+1214 RLGEEAPAP
-1223 APQLIPLGS
+1223 ATDLIPLGS
-1232 QWQRDLRQQMEALL
+1232 QWQRDLRHQMETLL
-1246 LQSDTAVIPLFEQYA
+1246 AQSDTAVIPLFEQYA

-1268 GPRSETLARQLK
+1268 GPHSETLARQLK
-1280 SFDFDGALL
+1280 AFNFDGALL
-1289 TLHQCAQ
+1289 TLRQCWET
-1296 ADEPPTEVMPPL
+1296 DEPPTDVISPL
-1308 PDGASPPPGQ
+1308 PDGPSLPPGPA
-1318 QKGDKGLNH
+1318 KGDKGLNH